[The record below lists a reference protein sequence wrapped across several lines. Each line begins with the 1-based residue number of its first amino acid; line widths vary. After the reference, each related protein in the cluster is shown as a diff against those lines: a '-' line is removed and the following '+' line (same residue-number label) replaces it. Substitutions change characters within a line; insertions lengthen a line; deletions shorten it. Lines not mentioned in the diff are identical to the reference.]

1 MISVR
6 NLNKSFG
13 SLHVLKDI
21 SFDIHDGSVYGFLG
35 QNGAGKTT
43 TMNILSGLMN
53 FDSGE
58 IYMEGRDLKKSKKEL
73 MPQIGYL
80 PQTPAFYNYMTAYEY
95 LDFIGTIAN
104 MQRKLIKSR
113 SDELLRT
120 VNLTDSAM
128 RRIGGYSGGMK
139 QRLGI
144 AVCMFNNPKFI
155 ILGEPTA
162 ALDPEGRLEVLE
174 LINSL
179 KKEGITIFLSTHIL
193 NDVERICDEVSIIN
207 DGRILISEEL
217 EKLKSKFIQ
226 PIYDVEFEK
235 DCPDLEC
242 LLKKVDWI
250 DTIKIN
256 KNIASIYIKDMAPA
270 KLELIKIV
278 SDLGLPIITFAL
290 RKSTLEDIFIRMV
303 NKDGNI

>member
-1 MISVR
+1 MISVK

-21 SFDIHDGSVYGFLG
+21 SFDIQDGSIYGFLG

-58 IYMEGRDLKKSKKEL
+58 IYMEGRDLKKPKKEL
-73 MPQIGYL
+73 MSQIGYL

-95 LDFIGTIAN
+95 LDFIGAVAN
-104 MQRKLIKSR
+104 MPEKLIKLR
-113 SDELLRT
+113 SDELLHT
-120 VNLTDSAM
+120 VNLTDAAM
-128 RRIGGYSGGMK
+128 RRIGGYSGGMR

-155 ILGEPTA
+155 ILDEPTA

-174 LINSL
+174 LIKSL
-179 KKEGITIFLSTHIL
+179 KKDGITIFLSTHIL
-193 NDVERICDEVSIIN
+193 NDVERVCDEVSIIN
-207 DGRILISEEL
+207 GGRILISEGL
-217 EKLKSKFIQ
+217 EKLKRRFIQ
-226 PIYDVEFEK
+226 PIYDIEFER
-235 DCPDLEC
+235 DCPDLQD
-242 LLKKVDWI
+242 LVKKVDWI
-250 DTIKIN
+250 DTIKISKN
-256 KNIASIYIKDMAPA
+256 KASIYIKDISSA
-270 KLELIKIV
+270 KLELIKII
-278 SDLGLPIITFAL
+278 SDLGLPIISFAL
-290 RKSTLEDIFIRMV
+290 RKSTLEDIFIRVV